1 VILAESGRSV
11 SLQVAILKVLSSYP
25 DGCATV
31 DMLKAD
37 LAILGASGTDWTD
50 RMKRM
55 LARAPGLD
63 IFGQQLVLRDAQGW
77 RLTDAGRAMLARIEP
92 ANAEPAPDPTEDKGE
107 ILAGAA
113 AAPPPPRQADR
124 AARPQRNFVIIEGG
138 KSQAS
143 PDASADR
150 APRRSELQPA
160 VVGLAPVDPDCY
172 VRPNRG

>member
-1 VILAESGRSV
+1 M

-25 DGCATV
+25 SGCATV

-92 ANAEPAPDPTEDKGE
+92 ANAEIPSDAAPHPADETPAITPGPAP
-107 ILAGAA
+107 ASQ
-113 AAPPPPRQADR
+113 PRESER
-124 AARPQRNFVIIEGG
+124 MARPQRNFVIIEGG
-138 KSQAS
+138 RKQGS
-143 PDASADR
+143 PEASADR
-150 APRRSELQPA
+150 TPRRAELQPA
-160 VVGLAPVDPDCY
+160 AAATPIDAAPTDCY
-172 VRPNRG
+172 VRPNRV